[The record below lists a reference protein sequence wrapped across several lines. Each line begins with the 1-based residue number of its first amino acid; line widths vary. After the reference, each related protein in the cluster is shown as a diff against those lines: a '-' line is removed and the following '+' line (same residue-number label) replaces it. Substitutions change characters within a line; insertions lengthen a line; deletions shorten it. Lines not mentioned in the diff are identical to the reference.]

1 MTWGNCPSKDT
12 DSTMREE
19 KNARKALMEKKAIL
33 KYRSIDLSTRSGK
46 TEEKKKNEEG
56 IKRAEQ
62 KTSLNL

>member
-1 MTWGNCPSKDT
+1 
-12 DSTMREE
+12 MREE

-46 TEEKKKNEEG
+46 TEEKKKKEEG